1 MTRTATCA
9 CGQLRVTA
17 EREPERVLACN
28 CRECQ
33 RRTGSV
39 FGVSA
44 YFAAAAVG
52 IEGTSRS
59 FKRTG
64 RRARFRD
71 ALLPGMRVVGALDL
85 ERHAGS
91 RRGRGRLLR
100 R

>member
-9 CGQLRVTA
+9 CGQLRVTV

-52 IEGTSRS
+52 IEGTSGS
-59 FKRTG
+59 FKRTAG
-64 RRARFRD
+64 EFRFETGFC
-71 ALLPGMRVVGALDL
+71 P
-85 ERHAGS
+85 
-91 RRGRGRLLR
+91 
-100 R
+100 